1 MATQFHPEKSG
12 EAGLKIIE
20 AFLTGRKHKG
30 VVVSSPQNN
39 RNRKTVV
46 SRRVVAGLD
55 VRPDDEGRLV
65 VTKGDGYDVRDSKDG
80 KRVRNL
86 GDPVDLAHRYFVEGA
101 DEIVFLNIKAGAVD
115 ILKDTP
121 MMKVLQRAS
130 ERIFVPLTI
139 GGGIR
144 SYTSKSGVFHSAL
157 DVAAAYVVLV
167 REFQSCLSRQRAI
180 RCQKYS
186 NTKLAISNTNTREHT
201 QVLSIRSRQGFDR

>member
-1 MATQFHPEKSG
+1 M
-12 EAGLKIIE
+12 
-20 AFLTGRKHKG
+20 
-30 VVVSSPQNN
+30 SSPQNN

-157 DVAAAYVVLV
+157 DVAAAYVVFLFLTAYSLSYKQQHTGTFDQEQTRFRSVALLCVTWRNTSHEVRLV
-167 REFQSCLSRQRAI
+167 TEHRVSR
-180 RCQKYS
+180 
-186 NTKLAISNTNTREHT
+186 
-201 QVLSIRSRQGFDR
+201 VL